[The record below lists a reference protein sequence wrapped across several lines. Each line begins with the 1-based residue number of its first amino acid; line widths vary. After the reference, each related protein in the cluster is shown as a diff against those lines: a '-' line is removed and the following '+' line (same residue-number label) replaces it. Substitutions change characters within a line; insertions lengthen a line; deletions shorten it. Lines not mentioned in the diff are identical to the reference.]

1 MEINSAASVSNLY
14 SVVPGKVRG
23 IEKPITEVDT
33 LVVGKTDSV
42 DKLALDPGAKA
53 PGRAEEV
60 EHYVYEEAP
69 WLKLKFDDPL
79 MEMCK
84 DGMYLLDIISEASGK
99 LTKIN
104 SAFEEFSEH
113 IKDLRPDIVST
124 NYGFTL
130 DENANIK
137 ILDGRQPLNEADKLW
152 LTDEINKF
160 KDFRNTVHA
169 HSKALMT
176 VVDHTKDFGGKYNL
190 NRQNFQSIIDYRDI
204 LNTSQNDY
212 YERALQM
219 VKSHAPMRSEPRIN
233 TYA

>member
-1 MEINSAASVSNLY
+1 VNINSAGIVSNLC
-14 SVVPGKVRG
+14 SWVPGKVKEMR
-23 IEKPITEVDT
+23 PTTQVDT
-33 LVVGKTDSV
+33 LVEGKTNSV
-42 DKLALDPGAKA
+42 EKAVLAPGEKA
-53 PGRAEEV
+53 PEKVEDI

-69 WLKLKFDDPL
+69 WLKLSFDDPI

-84 DGMYLLDIISEASGK
+84 DGIYLLGIVSEPSGK

-113 IKDLRPDIVST
+113 IKDLRPDIASS
-124 NYGFTL
+124 NYSFTL

-137 ILDGRQPLNEADKLW
+137 ILDGRQPLSEADKLW

-169 HSKALMT
+169 HSKALMA
-176 VVDHTKDFGGKYNL
+176 VVDHTKNFGGKYNL
-190 NRQNFQSIIDYRDI
+190 NRHNFQSVIDYKDI
-204 LNTSQNDY
+204 LNISQHDFY
-212 YERALQM
+212 KRALDL

>member
-1 MEINSAASVSNLY
+1 MNINSAGIVSNLC
-14 SVVPGKVRG
+14 SWVPGKVKEMR
-23 IEKPITEVDT
+23 PTTQVDT
-33 LVVGKTDSV
+33 LVEGKTNSV
-42 DKLALDPGAKA
+42 EKAVLAPGEKA
-53 PGRAEEV
+53 PEKV
-60 EHYVYEEAP
+60 DDIEHYVYEEAP
-69 WLKLKFDDPL
+69 WLKLSFDDPI

-84 DGMYLLDIISEASGK
+84 DGIYLLGIVSESSGK

-113 IKDLRPDIVST
+113 IKDLRPDIASS
-124 NYGFTL
+124 NYSFTL

-137 ILDGRQPLNEADKLW
+137 ILDGRQPLSEADKLW

-169 HSKALMT
+169 HSKALMA
-176 VVDHTKDFGGKYNL
+176 VVDHTKNFGGKYNL
-190 NRQNFQSIIDYRDI
+190 NRHNFQSVIDYKDI
-204 LNTSQNDY
+204 LNISQYDFY
-212 YERALQM
+212 KRALDL

>member
-1 MEINSAASVSNLY
+1 MNINSAGIVSNLC
-14 SVVPGKVRG
+14 SWVPGKVKEMR
-23 IEKPITEVDT
+23 PTTQVDT
-33 LVVGKTDSV
+33 LVEGKTNSV
-42 DKLALDPGAKA
+42 EKAVLAPGEKA
-53 PGRAEEV
+53 PEKVEDI

-69 WLKLKFDDPL
+69 WLKLSFDDPI

-84 DGMYLLDIISEASGK
+84 DGIYLLGIVSESSGK

-113 IKDLRPDIVST
+113 IKDLRPDIASS
-124 NYGFTL
+124 NYSFTL

-137 ILDGRQPLNEADKLW
+137 ILDGRQPLSEADKLW

-169 HSKALMT
+169 HSKALMA
-176 VVDHTKDFGGKYNL
+176 VVDHTKNFGGKYNL
-190 NRQNFQSIIDYRDI
+190 NRHNFQSVIDYKDI
-204 LNTSQNDY
+204 LNISQHDFY
-212 YERALQM
+212 KRALDL

>member
-1 MEINSAASVSNLY
+1 MNINSAGIVSNLC
-14 SVVPGKVRG
+14 SWVPGKVKDMR
-23 IEKPITEVDT
+23 PTTQVDT
-33 LVVGKTDSV
+33 LVEGKTNSV
-42 DKLALDPGAKA
+42 EKAVLAPGEKA
-53 PGRAEEV
+53 PEKAEEI

-69 WLKLKFDDPL
+69 WLKLKYDDPF
-79 MEMCK
+79 MEAFK
-84 DGMYLLDIISEASGK
+84 DRIYLFEMACEASSK
-99 LTKIN
+99 LTDIN
-104 SAFEEFSEH
+104 STLEKFSEY

-130 DENANIK
+130 DKNANIK
-137 ILDGRQPLNEADKLW
+137 ILDGRQPLDEADKLW

-190 NRQNFQSIIDYRDI
+190 NRHNFQSVIDYKDI
-204 LNTSQNDY
+204 LNISQHDFY
-212 YERALQM
+212 KRALDL